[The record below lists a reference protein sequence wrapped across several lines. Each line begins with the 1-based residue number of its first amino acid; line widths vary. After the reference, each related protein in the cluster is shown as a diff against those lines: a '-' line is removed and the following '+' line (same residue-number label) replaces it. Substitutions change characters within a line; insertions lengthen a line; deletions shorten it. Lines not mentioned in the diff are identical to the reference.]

1 MGLKDH
7 HLKKGIP
14 KKKNQSEN
22 ITIDA
27 KHNEMVKYFQS
38 LQRSI
43 PEKKKELKHLH
54 DEIEKLNEVEHS
66 DFDMEFIL
74 LKDSMDE
81 KIKVLEKEIQDITD
95 KKEEKNY
102 YLQVGTLLVDYYE
115 NMENSKNKHNHSSTE
130 DFMLHNNDEI
140 SDEEDEEFE
149 DDFDPDDEDDEDE
162 KDIET
167 NNKPSKSVIDF
178 FLTSN
183 DDEAKETEVPVEN
196 IIESNEDPQKKEMN
210 FASMKMSD
218 FVKQESKFKKKN
230 ILEEYLLKVDPHY
243 IPSIKFETQ
252 LFFCPDCNYE
262 MTLVPSDGVQVCEK
276 CGKQENILIES
287 DKPSYKDC
295 NGDSGGT
302 SYSYR
307 RQNHYSEW
315 LSQFQAKETTEI
327 PDEVYE
333 KILIEIKKERIT
345 NLESLTTQ
353 KIRQYLKKIKCNKY
367 YDHAAYILYQING
380 VPPPTISKELE
391 EKLKIMFKEIQ
402 APFMEV
408 CPRKVRKNFLNY
420 SYVLHKFVELLGL
433 DEYKKYFPL
442 LKDRQK
448 LHETDMIWKKICEKL
463 NWEFYKSI

>member
-7 HLKKGIP
+7 HLKKGLP
-14 KKKNQSEN
+14 KKKNISEN

-38 LQRSI
+38 LQKSI
-43 PEKKKELKHLH
+43 PDKKKELKQLH
-54 DEIEKLNEVEHS
+54 DEIIKFDEIEHS

-74 LKDSMDE
+74 LKDSMEE
-81 KIKVLEKEIQDITD
+81 KIQALEKEIQIISD

-115 NMENSKNKHNHSSTE
+115 SMENSKNKLNHSSAE
-130 DFMLHNNDEI
+130 DFMLHNND
-140 SDEEDEEFE
+140 SSEDEFE
-149 DDFDPDDEDDEDE
+149 DDFEDEEEDDEDPDPKE
-162 KDIET
+162 EDPP
-167 NNKPSKSVIDF
+167 KPSKSVIDF
-178 FLTSN
+178 FLSSN
-183 DDEAKETEVPVEN
+183 DEEAKEVEVSP
-196 IIESNEDPQKKEMN
+196 ESIGDTIDDPQKKNEMN

-230 ILEEYLLKVDPHY
+230 ILEEYLLKVDPLY
-243 IPSIKFETQ
+243 IPSIKYESK

-262 MTLVPSDGVQVCEK
+262 MTLVPSEGVQVCEK

-295 NGDSGGT
+295 NGDSGCT

-307 RQNHYSEW
+307 RSNHYSEW

-327 PDEVYE
+327 PEEVYE
-333 KILIEIKKERIT
+333 KILVEIKKERIT
-345 NLESLTTQ
+345 NLETLTTQ

-402 APFMEV
+402 APFLEV

>member
-7 HLKKGIP
+7 HLKKSLP

-38 LQRSI
+38 LQKSI
-43 PEKKKELKHLH
+43 PDKKKELKQLH
-54 DEIEKLNEVEHS
+54 DQVEKLNEVEHS

-74 LKDSMDE
+74 LKDSIEE
-81 KIKVLEKEIQDITD
+81 KIQVLEKEIQEIID

-115 NMENSKNKHNHSSTE
+115 NMENSKHKVNHSSAE
-130 DFMLHNNDEI
+130 DFMLHQDPEES
-140 SDEEDEEFE
+140 SDEEDDFDE
-149 DDFDPDDEDDEDE
+149 DDFDEDDEDE
-162 KDIET
+162 PEPKEEEPP
-167 NNKPSKSVIDF
+167 KPSKSVIDF
-178 FLTSN
+178 FMSSN
-183 DDEAKETEVPVEN
+183 DEEAKEVEATA
-196 IIESNEDPQKKEMN
+196 ESVGETIDESQKKEMN

-243 IPSIKFETQ
+243 VPSIKYESK

-295 NGDSGGT
+295 NGDSGCT

-307 RQNHYSEW
+307 RSNHYSEYFYIY
-315 LSQFQAKETTEI
+315 SIFFQCF
-327 PDEVYE
+327 
-333 KILIEIKKERIT
+333 L
-345 NLESLTTQ
+345 
-353 KIRQYLKKIKCNKY
+353 
-367 YDHAAYILYQING
+367 
-380 VPPPTISKELE
+380 
-391 EKLKIMFKEIQ
+391 EKLKTLF
-402 APFMEV
+402 
-408 CPRKVRKNFLNY
+408 
-420 SYVLHKFVELLGL
+420 
-433 DEYKKYFPL
+433 
-442 LKDRQK
+442 
-448 LHETDMIWKKICEKL
+448 
-463 NWEFYKSI
+463 